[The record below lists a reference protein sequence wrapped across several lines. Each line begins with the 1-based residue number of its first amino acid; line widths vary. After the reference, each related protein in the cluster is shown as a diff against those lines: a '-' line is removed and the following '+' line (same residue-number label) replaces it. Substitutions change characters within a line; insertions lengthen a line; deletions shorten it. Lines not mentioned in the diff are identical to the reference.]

1 MKPIDKE
8 LLAKSQTQALSVG
21 KGAMAGTPD
30 MFRKLFGDSTAVV
43 VAHIATWKVA
53 GEQVYGYLKAAGIP
67 MVEPF
72 VFDDP
77 DMFAEWSYLEQLEA
91 YLKDKDAIAVA
102 VGSGV
107 INDLTKQVSHRLGRK
122 YMIVGTAASMD
133 GYTAY
138 GSSITI
144 DGNKQTLS
152 CPAPYGM
159 ILDPE
164 VAAAAP
170 EGMSA
175 SGYADLIAKVPSG
188 ADWMIADAAG
198 VEAMDQYAF
207 DLVEIPMKEA
217 LSDPAGVAAGDVDAT
232 EKLAYGLIMSGFAM
246 QAYKSSRPSS
256 GLEHQ
261 FSHYWDM
268 ENLSYPDGKHVSH
281 GFKVG
286 IGTLASTACLEFL
299 LGYDMDSIDPK
310 ACAAAWPTWEELE
323 AHIRKLFANQPGH
336 LSRALIETRD
346 KYVDAAEVAREAE
359 ALKAAWPSLKERIRR
374 QILPFD
380 EVKEQLRTVRAP
392 YESEQIC
399 VSREKFRSTFLGIP
413 FMRSRFTSIDAIL
426 RLGLMDE
433 CVNYL
438 FDGPNPVF

>member
-8 LLAKSQTQALSVG
+8 LLAKSYTQALSVG
-21 KGAMAGTPD
+21 KGAMAETPD
-30 MFRKLFGDSTAVV
+30 MFRKLFGNATAAI

-67 MVEPF
+67 MVEPLI
-72 VFDDP
+72 FDDP
-77 DMFAEWSYLEQLEA
+77 DMFAEWSYLLQIED
-91 YLKDKDAIAVA
+91 YLKDKDVIAVA

-107 INDLTKQVSHRLGRK
+107 INDLTKKVSDRLGRK

-138 GSSITI
+138 GSSITL
-144 DGNKQTLS
+144 DGNKQTMD
-152 CPAPYGM
+152 CAAPYGM
-159 ILDPE
+159 ILDPV

-175 SGYADLIAKVPSG
+175 SGYADLIAKLPAG

-198 VEAMDQYAF
+198 VEALDQYSF
-207 DLVEIPMKEA
+207 DLVQIPVREA
-217 LSDPAGVAAGDVDAT
+217 LSEPAAVAAGDVAAT
-232 EKLAYGLIMSGFAM
+232 EKLAYGLIMSGFAI

-286 IGTLASTACLEFL
+286 IGTMVSTACLEFL
-299 LGYDMDSIDPK
+299 LGYDMQSIDPD
-310 ACAAAWPTWEELE
+310 ACAAAWPTWEEME
-323 AHIRKLFANQPGH
+323 ARIHAMFADKPGH
-336 LSRALIETRD
+336 LSRALIETRG
-346 KYVDAAEVAREAE
+346 KYADAAAIAKQ
-359 ALKAAWPSLKERIRR
+359 AAAIKAAWPELKERIRK
-374 QILPFD
+374 QIYPLHKV
-380 EVKEQLRTVRAP
+380 EEMLRTVRAP
-392 YESEQIC
+392 YRCEQIC
-399 VSREKFRSTFLGIP
+399 VTRERLRSTFLGVP
-413 FMRSRFTSIDAIL
+413 YMRSRYTSIDAIL
-426 RLGLMDE
+426 RLGLMDK
-433 CVNYL
+433 CVDYL